1 MIADVEQKRALLEQ
15 ARLNL
20 GYTKIVA
27 PVSGEVNKTVV
38 VGMNVQEGQQL
49 LTVVPLNEVWVT
61 ANFKETQL
69 RDMRVG
75 QKAEIHAD
83 SSGRTFKG
91 HVDSIAG
98 ATGPLFSLL
107 PPENATGNYVK
118 IVQRIPVK
126 IVLEPGENKD
136 RGLRPGMNVVP
147 DVYLQMSSAAL
158 TLDQDV
164 WRPKYNPWLIAVVVA
179 LAAFMEVLDTS
190 IANVALPYMAGNLG
204 ASNDQSTWV
213 LTSYL
218 VSNAIILP
226 ISGWLAGALGRK
238 RFFMACLTVFT
249 VSSLLCGIAPSLGFL
264 LFFRVLQGAGGGGLQ
279 PMAQA
284 ILADTF
290 PPQQRGLAFALY
302 GITAIM
308 APTIGPTLGG
318 WITFNYSWRWI
329 FFINLPV
336 GVVTWFLVRRFVE
349 DPPYL
354 RKLKAAG
361 VKLDYIGI
369 ALLALG
375 IGALQVLLDK
385 GQEDDWFGS
394 HFITTLVVIATV
406 CLISLVIWEW
416 YQKAPIIDVRMF
428 KNFNFAGSSLM
439 MFTLGILLFSSLV
452 LMPQF
457 LQTLV
462 GYTSELAGL
471 ALSAGGLVLLIEM
484 PIMGQLTTKIQAR
497 YLIAFGWLALSIA
510 MFYSTK
516 RIDLQISFSAAT
528 WLRIAQVIGL
538 GFLFVPITL
547 VAYIGIA
554 PEKNN
559 AVAGIIN
566 FMRNMGSS
574 VGTSLVT
581 TLIARRSQFHQGRLV
596 QNVRVD
602 NPNFV
607 NAANGLAQHLA
618 ASGVGKHEAQMTA
631 YARIYQSLASPGHK
645 PGIYRHLYGPL
656 RGSGD
661 HVLSGFRSE
670 EK

>member
-1 MIADVEQKRALLEQ
+1 M
-15 ARLNL
+15 
-20 GYTKIVA
+20 T
-27 PVSGEVNKTVV
+27 T
-38 VGMNVQEGQQL
+38 
-49 LTVVPLNEVWVT
+49 
-61 ANFKETQL
+61 
-69 RDMRVG
+69 
-75 QKAEIHAD
+75 
-83 SSGRTFKG
+83 
-91 HVDSIAG
+91 
-98 ATGPLFSLL
+98 
-107 PPENATGNYVK
+107 
-118 IVQRIPVK
+118 
-126 IVLEPGENKD
+126 
-136 RGLRPGMNVVP
+136 
-147 DVYLQMSSAAL
+147 AAL

-164 WRPKYNPWLIAVVVA
+164 WKPRYNPWLIAVVVA

-238 RFFMACLTVFT
+238 RFFMSCLGIFT
-249 VSSLLCGIAPSLGFL
+249 VSSLLCGVAPSLGFL
-264 LFFRVLQGAGGGGLQ
+264 LLFRVLQGAGGGGLQ

-290 PPQQRGLAFALY
+290 PPEKRGLAFALY

-336 GVVTWFLVRRFVE
+336 GIITWLLVRRFVE

-354 RKLKAAG
+354 SRLKAAG

-369 ALLALG
+369 ALLTVG
-375 IGALQVLLDK
+375 IGALQILLDK

-394 HFITTLVVIATV
+394 RFIATLAVIAAVCLVSLVV
-406 CLISLVIWEW
+406 WEW
-416 YQKAPIIDVRMF
+416 FAKTPIIDVRMF
-428 KNFNFAGSSLM
+428 KNFNFASASLM

-457 LQTLV
+457 LQTLL

-471 ALSAGGLVLLIEM
+471 ALSAGGFVLLIEM

-497 YLIAFGWLALSIA
+497 RLIAFGWLALSIA
-510 MFYSTK
+510 MFYSTR
-516 RIDLQISFSAAT
+516 RIDLQLSFSAAV

-559 AVAGIIN
+559 AVAGIVN

-581 TLIARRSQFHQGRLV
+581 TLIARRAQLHQLRLV
-596 QNVRVD
+596 EKARID
-602 NPNFV
+602 NPTFANAAQGLTQHFV
-607 NAANGLAQHLA
+607 NEGL
-618 ASGVGKHEAQMTA
+618 GKHEALATA
-631 YARIYQSLASPGHK
+631 YARIYRSLQAQAASLAY
-645 PGIYRHLYGPL
+645 I
-656 RGSGD
+656 D
-661 HVLSGFRSE
+661 TFMVLSVGAAIMFFLTFALKKNDPGGGGVRVAE
-670 EK
+670 

>member
-1 MIADVEQKRALLEQ
+1 
-15 ARLNL
+15 
-20 GYTKIVA
+20 
-27 PVSGEVNKTVV
+27 
-38 VGMNVQEGQQL
+38 
-49 LTVVPLNEVWVT
+49 
-61 ANFKETQL
+61 
-69 RDMRVG
+69 
-75 QKAEIHAD
+75 
-83 SSGRTFKG
+83 
-91 HVDSIAG
+91 
-98 ATGPLFSLL
+98 
-107 PPENATGNYVK
+107 
-118 IVQRIPVK
+118 
-126 IVLEPGENKD
+126 
-136 RGLRPGMNVVP
+136 
-147 DVYLQMSSAAL
+147 MSSAAL
-158 TLDQDV
+158 TIDQEV

-264 LFFRVLQGAGGGGLQ
+264 LLFRVLQGAGGGGLQ

-336 GVVTWFLVRRFVE
+336 GVITWFLVRRFVE

-354 RKLKAAG
+354 SRIKAAG

-369 ALLALG
+369 SLLAIG
-375 IGALQVLLDK
+375 IGSLQVLLDK

-394 HFITTLVVIATV
+394 EFITTLVVVATV

-416 YQKAPIIDVRMF
+416 YQKAPVIDVRMF
-428 KNFNFAGSSLM
+428 RNFNFASASLM
-439 MFTLGILLFSSLV
+439 MFTLGIMLFSSLV

-457 LQTLV
+457 LQTLL

-471 ALSAGGLVLLIEM
+471 ALSAGGLVLLLEM
-484 PIMGQLTTKIQAR
+484 PLMGQLTTKIQAR
-497 YLIAFGWLALSIA
+497 YLIGFGWLALSLA

-528 WLRIAQVIGL
+528 WLRITQVIGL

-547 VAYIGIA
+547 VAYIGIS

-559 AVAGIIN
+559 AVAGIVN

-596 QNVRVD
+596 ENARID
-602 NPNFV
+602 NPNFI
-607 NAANGLAQHLA
+607 NSANGLTQHLA
-618 ASGVGKHEAQMTA
+618 NSGLGRHEAHLQA
-631 YARIYQSLASPGHK
+631 YARIYRSLQAQAASLSYIDTFMVLAVGAAIMFCLSFVLEKNDPG
-645 PGIYRHLYGPL
+645 GGGVR
-656 RGSGD
+656 
-661 HVLSGFRSE
+661 VVE
-670 EK
+670 